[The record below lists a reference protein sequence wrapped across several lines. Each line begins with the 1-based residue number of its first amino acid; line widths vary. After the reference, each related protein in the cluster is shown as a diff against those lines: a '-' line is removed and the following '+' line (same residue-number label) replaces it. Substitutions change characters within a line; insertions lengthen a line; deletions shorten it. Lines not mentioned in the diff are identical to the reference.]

1 MRVGLVVH
9 GQPPELVGGTERLV
23 ADLASALIA
32 RGDEV
37 SVFSGSI
44 EWRPE
49 SAVVDLSPGDDDVA
63 APTRRVH
70 RHDLFFERWD
80 KVHNPLV
87 ERAYLAWLDD
97 FAPDVVHVH
106 HWARLTTHLV
116 RAARAGGAAVVLSL
130 HDLFASCPRYHRVKE
145 DLSFCDVAPSP
156 DACRHCAPRWRFQG
170 DAEIDA
176 SVRAFV
182 DDMRGEVDAAHA
194 VVVPT
199 DGHGQ
204 RIAAWLGSG
213 VAPVAIPPASEHAAS
228 LQPARPPIAG
238 AVATAEA
245 PLRCAFFGHLHELKG
260 LEVLLDAQA
269 QVRDPRRLALHVWG
283 DPPDDAT
290 RERLAA
296 RAAGR
301 DVTFHGGYR
310 PADLSGLA
318 VDVVVLPTLCAESY
332 SFALDEA
339 CALGVPVLGTDLGA
353 LRDRATARV
362 ELFTRGDAAGLAARL
377 DALADD
383 PARRASLAA
392 EPAPPTITAAEHLAR
407 LDEVYRHALA
417 ARDTA
422 GAAPDARYGDPQLAL
437 RERLFL
443 RLEAGLAE
451 LLRSEGWEDVVADL
465 QRRLAEGDG

>member
-23 ADLASALIA
+23 ADLAAALAA
-32 RGDEV
+32 RGDDV
-37 SVFSGSI
+37 SVFTGSI

-49 SAVVDLSPGDDDVA
+49 PAVVDLSPGTDGVA

-87 ERAYLAWLDD
+87 ERAYLQWLSD

-116 RAARAGGAAVVLSL
+116 RAARARGAAVVVSL
-130 HDLFASCPRYHRVKE
+130 HDLFTSCPRYHRVKA
-145 DLSFCDVAPSP
+145 DLSFCDVPPSP
-156 DACRHCAPRWRFQG
+156 EACRHCAPRWRFQT
-170 DAEIDA
+170 DVEIDA
-176 SVRAFV
+176 SVRAFA
-182 DDMRGEVDAAHA
+182 DDMRAEVCAAHA

-199 DGHGQ
+199 EGHG
-204 RIAAWLGSG
+204 RRVAAWLGADVS
-213 VAPVAIPPASEHAAS
+213 PVAIPPASEHVAGLA
-228 LQPARPPIAG
+228 PARAPIAG
-238 AVATAEA
+238 AVASADA

-269 QVRDPRRLALHVWG
+269 RLRDPRRVAVHVWG
-283 DPPDDAT
+283 EAPDDET
-290 RERLAA
+290 RARLQS

-301 DVTFHGGYR
+301 DVTFHGAYS

-318 VDVVVLPTLCAESY
+318 VDVVALPTLCAESY

-353 LRDRATARV
+353 LSDRATGRV
-362 ELFTRGDAAGLAARL
+362 ALFPRGDAAALAALL

-383 PARRASLAA
+383 PARRASMASA
-392 EPAPPTITAAEHLAR
+392 PVPPTTTAAEHLAR
-407 LDEVYRHALA
+407 LDGVYRAALD
-417 ARDTA
+417 ARDPSA
-422 GAAPDARYGDPQLAL
+422 EDPARFGDPQLAL

-465 QRRLAEGDG
+465 QRRLGERGGA